1 MRPDASI
8 IIPALDEALILAS
21 QLQLLQ
27 PLRRQDYR
35 GQGCRGQGCALNVE
49 IIVVDGGSQDATV
62 AISEPLVD
70 QVVVSTRGRALQMN
84 AGAACSSGEYLVFL
98 HADTTLPRDVC
109 DRIASWSSGRSRIW
123 GFFPIRLSGRAPI
136 FRLIETMMNW
146 RSRLTGIG
154 TGDQCLFV
162 HRELFGA
169 IGGFADIPLME
180 DIEICKRLKR
190 ISKPYCENIPVETSS
205 RKWEREGVFKTMTMM
220 WRLRL
225 AYFFGVAPEKL
236 VHKYYR
242 P

>member
-1 MRPDASI
+1 MRSDASI
-8 IIPALDEALILAS
+8 IIPVLNEALTLAS

-27 PLRRQDYR
+27 SLRRQSYR
-35 GQGCRGQGCALNVE
+35 SQGCALNVE

-62 AISEPLVD
+62 AIAEPLVD
-70 QVVVSTRGRALQMN
+70 QVVVSPRGRAQQMN
-84 AGAACSSGEYLVFL
+84 AGAARSCGQYLVFL
-98 HADTTLPRDVC
+98 HADTALPRDVC
-109 DRIASWSSGRSRIW
+109 DRIASWSSGRSPVW
-123 GFFPIRLSGRAPI
+123 GFFPVRLSGRAPI
-136 FRLIETMMNW
+136 FRFIEIMMNW

-162 HRELFGA
+162 HRELFDA

-190 ISKPYCENIPVETSS
+190 ISKPCCENIPVETSS

-225 AYFFGVAPEKL
+225 AYFLGVAPEKL